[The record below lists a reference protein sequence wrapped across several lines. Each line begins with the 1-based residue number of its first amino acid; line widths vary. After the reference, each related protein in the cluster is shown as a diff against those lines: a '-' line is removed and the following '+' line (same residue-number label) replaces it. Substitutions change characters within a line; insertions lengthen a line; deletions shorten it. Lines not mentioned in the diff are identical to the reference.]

1 MIPQCGIIRDPQM
14 WERAEPLASW
24 PLELLKHE
32 HPPSE
37 PGTTQ
42 LTGQGTSCGQ
52 RSQHLR
58 KRMINI
64 KVTSPYFPT
73 ARFYYGSSF
82 YHPWVSLIDDC
93 QRSKQVRGGEEKKK
107 KDNFGKALC
116 HHLIFF
122 WELKKYHYDSRR

>member
-1 MIPQCGIIRDPQM
+1 M

-52 RSQHLR
+52 RPQHLR

-107 KDNFGKALC
+107 KRQLWESSMPSFNFFLGTEKIPL
-116 HHLIFF
+116 
-122 WELKKYHYDSRR
+122 